1 MQFIRLRSATRFCV
15 SLAAAAVLSTSVL
28 AAEPG
33 DVIMTVDGEKIFQ
46 RDYDL
51 AARLLGPELAK
62 MGAAQRE
69 QVLMDVLSETLLLAR
84 LAEKSGTMDT
94 DEYKQRML
102 FMTRRVKRDIYVQK
116 SITEKVD
123 DAAIKTRYDELI
135 KEFPAGPEVKARH
148 ILVKTE
154 DEAKAI
160 INELNGGA
168 DFEKLAKE
176 KSTGP
181 SGPRGG
187 DLGYFG
193 KGQMVPAFD
202 KAVFE
207 LEKGKHSTE
216 PVKSN
221 FGWHVIKVDDTRQ
234 KSPPPLE
241 QIKDRLSALVA
252 QEKLQELVKDLRT
265 KAKIERVK

>member
-1 MQFIRLRSATRFCV
+1 MQFPRLITATRYCA
-15 SLAAAAVLSTSVL
+15 SLAAAAVLSTSVM

-33 DVIMTVDGEKIFQ
+33 DVIVTVDGEKIYQ

-51 AARLLGPELAK
+51 AAKLLGPELAK
-62 MGAAQRE
+62 MGPAQRE
-69 QVLMDVLSETLLLAR
+69 QVVINVLSETLLLSR
-84 LAEKSGTMDT
+84 LAEKSGTLET
-94 DEYKQRML
+94 DDYKQRLL
-102 FMTRRVKRDIYVQK
+102 FMTRRVKRDIYVQHNV
-116 SITEKVD
+116 TDKVD
-123 DAAIKTRYDELI
+123 DAAVKTRYDQLI
-135 KEFPAGPEVKARH
+135 KEFPGGPEVRARH
-148 ILVKTE
+148 ILLKTE
-154 DEAKAI
+154 DEAKAVI
-160 INELNGGA
+160 KALDDGG

-187 DLGYFG
+187 DLGFFG

-207 LEKGKHSTE
+207 LEKGKYSKE

-221 FGWHVIKVDDTRQ
+221 FGWHVIKVEETRQ
-234 KSPPPLE
+234 KTPPPLE
-241 QIKDRLSALVA
+241 QVKEQLQALVA
-252 QEKLQELVKDLRT
+252 QEKLQALVKDLRS

>member
-1 MQFIRLRSATRFCV
+1 MRFFKPASLTRCAV
-15 SLAAAAVLSTSVL
+15 SLAAAAVLSTSVF

-33 DVIMTVDGEKIFQ
+33 DVILTVDGVKIYQ

-62 MGAAQRE
+62 MGPAQRE
-69 QVLMDVLSETLLLAR
+69 QVLINVLSETLLLSK
-84 LAEKSGTMDT
+84 LAEESGTLET
-94 DEYKQRML
+94 DDYKQRL
-102 FMTRRVKRDIYVQK
+102 KFMTRRVKRDIYVQQNV
-116 SITEKVD
+116 TEKVD
-123 DAAIKTRYDELI
+123 DAAIKARYDQLI
-135 KEFPAGPEVKARH
+135 KEFPAGPEVRARH
-148 ILVKTE
+148 ILLKTE
-154 DEAKAI
+154 DEAKAVI
-160 INELNGGA
+160 KALDEGG
-168 DFEKLAKE
+168 DFATLAKE

-187 DLGYFG
+187 DLGFFG

-202 KAVFE
+202 KAVFA
-207 LEKGKHSTE
+207 LEKGKYSKE

-221 FGWHVIKVDDTRQ
+221 FGWHVIKVEETRQ

-241 QIKDRLSALVA
+241 QIKEQLTALVA
-252 QEKLQELVKDLRT
+252 QEKLQELVQDLRS

>member
-1 MQFIRLRSATRFCV
+1 MQFPTLLSATRLCAG
-15 SLAAAAVLSTSVL
+15 LAIAAVISTTAQ

-33 DVIMTVDGEKIFQ
+33 DVILTVDGEKVYQ
-46 RDYDL
+46 RDFDL
-51 AARLLGPELAK
+51 AARLLGPELEK
-62 MGAAQRE
+62 MGPAQRE
-69 QVLMDVLSETLLLAR
+69 QVLINVLSETLLLAR
-84 LAEKSGTMDT
+84 LAEKSGTLDS
-94 DEYKQRML
+94 EAYKQRMQ
-102 FMTRRVKRDIYVQK
+102 FMTRRVQRDIYVQENITD
-116 SITEKVD
+116 SID

-135 KEFPAGPEVKARH
+135 KQFPGGPEVRARH

-160 INELNGGA
+160 IKELDGGG

-202 KAVFE
+202 KAVFA
-207 LEKGKHSTE
+207 LEKGKYSKE

-221 FGWHVIKVDDTRQ
+221 FGWHVIKVEDTRQ
-234 KSPPPLE
+234 KTPPPMDQL
-241 QIKDRLSALVA
+241 KDRLKALIA
-252 QEKLQELVKDLRT
+252 QEKLQEVVKELRA